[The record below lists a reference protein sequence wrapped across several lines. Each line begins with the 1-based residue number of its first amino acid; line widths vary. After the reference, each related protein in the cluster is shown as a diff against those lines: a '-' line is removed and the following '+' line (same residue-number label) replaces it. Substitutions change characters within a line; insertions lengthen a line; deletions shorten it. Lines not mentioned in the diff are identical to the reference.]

1 MLENLRR
8 VKQGRNFTAD
18 VSKILDLK
26 SSSAQISSKNWRW
39 VPLYNGHLFTAATIF
54 CPQGGHCG
62 QVQLYLVQSVTGLC
76 SCSSRS
82 PLVPYFCFWVTKIV
96 VFSWKIL
103 CWAPSISQ
111 VQRTRLPSIFHRTQA
126 CVWAVQLET
135 IIRKYIP
142 CNQVHSRFSH

>member
-8 VKQGRNFTAD
+8 VKQGRNFTAN

-39 VPLYNGHLFTAATIF
+39 VPLYNGHLFTAVTFF

-82 PLVPYFCFWVTKIV
+82 PLVPYFCFWVTRKSYFFHEKYYAGHPV
-96 VFSWKIL
+96 
-103 CWAPSISQ
+103 
-111 VQRTRLPSIFHRTQA
+111 FHRFREQGYPQFFIEHRL
-126 CVWAVQLET
+126 VSGQ
-135 IIRKYIP
+135 
-142 CNQVHSRFSH
+142 CNLKQ